1 MKRDLEPLDGTPDSP
16 TQHTPHQSVL
26 SQHIRLAVEGY
37 FAVLDGQSADH
48 LYDLVLREV
57 EPPLIR
63 TVLEHCGHN
72 QTRAAQALG
81 VSRSTLRKKMTQ
93 YGID

>member
-1 MKRDLEPLDGTPDSP
+1 MNNDFDPPDLTRGDDR
-16 TQHTPHQSVL
+16 QHAP
-26 SQHIRLAVEGY
+26 SQPILGQQVRVAVESY
-37 FAVLDGQSADH
+37 FAELDGQSASH

-72 QTRAAQALG
+72 QTKTAQVLG
-81 VSRSTLRKKMTQ
+81 VSRSTLRKKMAQ
-93 YGID
+93 YGIE

>member
-1 MKRDLEPLDGTPDSP
+1 MNSDFEPHAPSGAEQPQRP
-16 TQHTPHQSVL
+16 PQSVL
-26 SQHIRLAVEGY
+26 GQHVRQAVEAY
-37 FAVLDGQSADH
+37 FAELDGQSTSH

-57 EPPLIR
+57 ESPLIR

-72 QTRAAQALG
+72 QTKTAQILG

-93 YGID
+93 YGLD